1 MLTYRS
7 MRAHQVEGCGLR
19 PPMNRQQEA
28 LDGGAA
34 PRWLILS
41 RRLLRPSA
49 WTCYSVV
56 PTVNGLTSRRLAMR
70 LAAMDSEPWSPP
82 EGSWASSEATRKKM
96 MGNRSRDTSP
106 ELRVR
111 SLVHGRGLR
120 YRVAQRPIPTLRRTA
135 DLVFRSAKVAVFID
149 GCYWHGCD
157 LHYREPR
164 TNTGYWR
171 DKIEGNRRRDQETD
185 ALLGDAGWEVL
196 RFWEHE
202 DPEVVAQEICT
213 LLASI
218 R

>member
-1 MLTYRS
+1 
-7 MRAHQVEGCGLR
+7 
-19 PPMNRQQEA
+19 
-28 LDGGAA
+28 
-34 PRWLILS
+34 
-41 RRLLRPSA
+41 
-49 WTCYSVV
+49 
-56 PTVNGLTSRRLAMR
+56 
-70 LAAMDSEPWSPP
+70 MDSEPWSQPA
-82 EGSWASSEATRKKM
+82 GSWASSEATRKKM